1 MQERQGGG
9 EVGRLVV
16 SRSQVL
22 TQPYRK
28 LVKRLEELA
37 HESSA
42 LKAYLV
48 PQLEALCSIVS
59 EMVNLG
65 IQVRQTAENSC
76 PFQAEFFPA
85 CSANNASCRRST
97 RFEVLFPTW
106 QSPIICE

>member
-1 MQERQGGG
+1 MQERQGGS
-9 EVGRLVV
+9 EVGRLVA
-16 SRSQVL
+16 SKIQAL

-48 PQLEALCSIVS
+48 PQLEALCNIVS

-65 IQVRQTAENSC
+65 IQVRQTAENSR
-76 PFQAEFFPA
+76 PFQA
-85 CSANNASCRRST
+85 
-97 RFEVLFPTW
+97 
-106 QSPIICE
+106 